1 MNVYSPGLHW
11 LAVLGMLLIVA
22 TLTACGSDAPAA
34 TAAPAS
40 NGAMSTPRATPKP
53 PLAQTSTETD
63 REALVAFYNATD
75 GPNWVNN
82 ENWLSDAPIGEWNGV
97 TTDGSGRVIE
107 LSFFGNQLSG
117 EIPPELGNLSNL
129 EDLTLSVNKLSG
141 EIPPDLGNLSN
152 LRLLRLTE
160 NQLSGEIPP
169 ELGGLSNLIA
179 LFLAGNQLSGCVPE
193 GLRDVNF
200 NDLSE
205 LGLPF
210 CSN

>member
-1 MNVYSPGLHW
+1 MNVYSSGLHW
-11 LAVLGMLLIVA
+11 LAVLGMLLIA
-22 TLTACGSDAPAA
+22 AALAACGSDAPAI
-34 TAAPAS
+34 TGAPAS

-129 EDLTLSVNKLSG
+129 AWL
-141 EIPPDLGNLSN
+141 
-152 LRLLRLTE
+152 
-160 NQLSGEIPP
+160 
-169 ELGGLSNLIA
+169 A
-179 LFLAGNQLSGCVPE
+179 L
-193 GLRDVNF
+193 
-200 NDLSE
+200 
-205 LGLPF
+205 
-210 CSN
+210 